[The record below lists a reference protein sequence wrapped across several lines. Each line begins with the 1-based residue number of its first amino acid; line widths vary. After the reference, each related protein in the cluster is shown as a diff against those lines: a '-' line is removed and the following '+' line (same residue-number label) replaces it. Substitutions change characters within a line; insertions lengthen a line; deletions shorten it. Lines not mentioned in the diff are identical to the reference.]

1 MKAIPF
7 LMAIGCLMLACSSTI
22 HVRGDYSA
30 VTAAEKTALSE
41 KSLEVETFGDLRNAE
56 SPFFKQ
62 GRENDGK
69 CRNSEEH
76 YEKGKLMAE
85 INATMIEYFQKR
97 QTFKETIVQG
107 GLYRLSGKIKDFS
120 SEQETSTGAAV
131 GAQFGLIGALATA
144 NSKSKGAIR
153 IEFSDLLVTNTK
165 TGKKAKVDNVV
176 FEYAGELPIDAYC
189 WSAYRNA
196 NENLIKALEIL
207 EKNLVIAIQKGK
219 I

>member
-1 MKAIPF
+1 MKKILIALGIAVV
-7 LMAIGCLMLACSSTI
+7 LNACSSTL

-30 VTAAEKTALSE
+30 VTAAEKTGLSDQ
-41 KSLEVETFGDLRNAE
+41 SLEIETFGDMRNAE

-76 YEKGKLMAE
+76 YEKGKLAAE
-85 INATMIEYFQKR
+85 INAAMIEYFQKR
-97 QTFKETIVQG
+97 QTFREITIQG
-107 GLYRLSGKIKDFS
+107 GVYRLSGKIKEFA

-144 NSKSKGAIR
+144 NSKSKGSIR

-165 TGKKAKVDNVV
+165 TGKKGKVENVF

-196 NENLIKALEIL
+196 NENLVKAFEIL
-207 EKNLVIAIQKGK
+207 EKNLLAAIQKGK
-219 I
+219 L